1 MKTPTNEYLEQIVN
15 TPLGKVCVR
24 LQDDV
29 VIAVEYL
36 SDGARAKNTNGIAA
50 RQLCEYFDH
59 GKAFN
64 LPLRADG
71 TRFQQRVWQA
81 LQNIPSGETLTYGEL
96 AKQLNSSPRAVGQ
109 ACRNNPIP
117 IIIPCHRVVS
127 ASGLGGY
134 AGDTGGKLMAI
145 KKWLLRHEGAI

>member
-1 MKTPTNEYLEQIVN
+1 MMTPTNEYLEQIVN

-29 VIAVEYL
+29 VIALEYV
-36 SDGARAKNTNGIAA
+36 SDGARAKNMSGFAA
-50 RQLCEYFDH
+50 QQLREYFDH

-64 LPLRADG
+64 LPLRAEG

-81 LQNIPSGETLTYGEL
+81 LQKIPSGKTLTYGEL
-96 AKQLNSSPRAVGQ
+96 AKILNSSPRAVGQ

-145 KKWLLRHEGAI
+145 KKWLLRHEGVI